1 MSSGGGGGRAQGAVV
16 AVLRRAVAV
25 LAVAAAAAAV
35 VAVLAV
41 AVLAAAAGV
50 AVLAVAAAAAAAVVV
65 SASGRESVRPRGD
78 TGQPARGVNH
88 RPSGVG
94 RSTLSRGSCGR
105 SLGLIAAAMLSSP
118 ASRPCLA
125 RCDAWAMSPCSSP
138 SAPRTSPRPPA
149 STLPTDVLPPASWTS
164 TYGSLDPL
172 RSAAISSA
180 AATTRTWVRA
190 RVRAR
195 VQVRVRLTDADA
207 ARDAPLRE

>member
-1 MSSGGGGGRAQGAVV
+1 MTSTRSSPKVASSRAWRAAASEAVGMSSGGGGGRAQGTVV
-16 AVLRRAVAV
+16 AGLRRAVAV
-25 LAVAAAAAAV
+25 LAVVAVVAAAAV
-35 VAVLAV
+35 
-41 AVLAAAAGV
+41 AA
-50 AVLAVAAAAAAAVVV
+50 AAAAAAAVVV

-180 AATTRTWVRA
+180 AATTRT
-190 RVRAR
+190 
-195 VQVRVRLTDADA
+195 
-207 ARDAPLRE
+207 